1 MKKIILVLSMVLML
15 FCFTSCD
22 MRIRDSEGW
31 LLWNLSSLTG
41 DWVMVQSYEGF
52 MVVDNTGTGIFY
64 KEQVFDFPVTIENV
78 LNKEI
83 DVKVSSNI
91 KPDYWVKI
99 PVNSFLE
106 LTETTSEVHQ
116 ND

>member
-31 LLWNLSSLTG
+31 LIWNLSSLTG

-64 KEQVFDFPVTIENV
+64 KEQVFDFPVTIENI
-78 LNKEI
+78 LNKDI
-83 DVKVSSNI
+83 DVKITDNSHSS
-91 KPDYWVKI
+91 YWTKI
-99 PVNSFLE
+99 PAENSLRLDKE
-106 LTETTSEVHQ
+106 